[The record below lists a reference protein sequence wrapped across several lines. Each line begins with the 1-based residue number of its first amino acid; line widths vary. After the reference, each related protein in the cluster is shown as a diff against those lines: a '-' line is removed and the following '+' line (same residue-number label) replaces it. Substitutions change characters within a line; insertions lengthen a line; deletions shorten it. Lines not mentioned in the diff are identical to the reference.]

1 MLEVGEFGHNIKC
14 VIFFR
19 SNSSL
24 VSVIVHDQIYY
35 KVAVFRLFTRARSEF
50 VFYCLDSLVPQLEF
64 VPKIARSS
72 LCALLKFVY
81 EMSINDKLVMH
92 IDLFWYEFDW
102 STFGNGYYLAEN
114 TCTHNI
120 QQNGNEWD
128 AAYWIFQV

>member
-1 MLEVGEFGHNIKC
+1 MYCVVRQVYMLEVGEFGHNIKC

-64 VPKIARSS
+64 VPKSPDHLS
-72 LCALLKFVY
+72 VHC
-81 EMSINDKLVMH
+81 
-92 IDLFWYEFDW
+92 
-102 STFGNGYYLAEN
+102 
-114 TCTHNI
+114 
-120 QQNGNEWD
+120 
-128 AAYWIFQV
+128 